1 MTRHEMS
8 SERRVVVITSLES
21 QADQGAR
28 RENKLGETE
37 RKKEAR
43 KCDRIFLSS
52 APIKAEMVP
61 FQGLRGDQVSLK
73 IISPWTTLTST
84 SPGCEAPSSWAA
96 EEREQCCEKQNTGR
110 GQQLER
116 NKL

>member
-21 QADQGAR
+21 QADEGGG
-28 RENKLGETE
+28 EKKLGETE
-37 RKKEAR
+37 RKREVR

-96 EEREQCCEKQNTGR
+96 EEREQCCEKQDTGR

>member
-37 RKKEAR
+37 RKREAR

-61 FQGLRGDQVSLK
+61 FQGIHGDQVSLK
-73 IISPWTTLTST
+73 IPSLWKILTRN
-84 SPGCEAPSSWAA
+84 SPGCEAPSSWTG
-96 EEREQCCEKQNTGR
+96 EQ
-110 GQQLER
+110 
-116 NKL
+116 